1 MIRIKVFMF
10 LLAVTFCVSW
20 FFAETG
26 VQANPAPPV
35 VSGMSV
41 TTPVDLSACSSA
53 VVWCNATVSDEA
65 DWKNIDVVNATL
77 WDYYLSS
84 DGYADDNNNHYT
96 NSSCT
101 LDENVSLTEVPVRC
115 SFDVQYYA
123 NPGTWTCAI
132 HANNTA
138 GESGSSAAN
147 ATVNTLR
154 ALDAENSMDFG
165 SLSPGSVSPGDVNN
179 GVTNCGNVPIDL
191 NLSGTDLTNATAS
204 VTNVSVSYVKYNV
217 TDAAQSYADAMI
229 ALSTTPAYA
238 NFTLAKRTTVLS
250 VDDTY
255 WKIGIPASIENLVFT
270 GTISFTAVP
279 DT

>member
-1 MIRIKVFMF
+1 MAI
-10 LLAVTFCVSW
+10 
-20 FFAETG
+20 
-26 VQANPAPPV
+26 
-35 VSGMSV
+35 
-41 TTPVDLSACSSA
+41 DLSSCGT
-53 VVWCNATVSDEA
+53 VKVWCNATITDSNG
-65 DWKNIDVVNATL
+65 WNDVNMVNATF
-77 WDYYLSS
+77 WDPAATSQE
-84 DGYADDNNNHYT
+84 AADNNNTHYT
-96 NSSCT
+96 STQYTGACT
-101 LDENVSLTEVPVRC
+101 LNGGSGSNVNANC
-115 SFDVQYYA
+115 SFTVLYHANPAAWECRIYA
-123 NPGTWTCAI
+123 NDTSSNVG
-132 HANNTA
+132 NNSRT
-138 GESGSSAAN
+138 GI
-147 ATVNTLR
+147 TVNTLR
-154 ALDAENSMDFG
+154 ALDANNTIGFG
-165 SLSPGSVSPGDVNN
+165 SLSPGATSVSDSDNIVL
-179 GVTNCGNVPIDL
+179 NCGNTALDL